1 MDWRYLA
8 YRLNGD
14 GTESLLTGD
23 VPLSGPTLREDL
35 SGPGEIR
42 GNITPEIARLRTSK
56 GEPIFEPWSTAIYA
70 EKDGHLRAGGI
81 LAGFKEKGPNLSL
94 SCVGFTGYLQGQPYN
109 GVRSEVNVDPLD
121 MARHLWQHKQAMKN
135 GNIGL
140 LLDSTKS
147 PVRIGSELERVEFK
161 TEAGEEV
168 SFDAGPYT
176 LQWWKTHDMG
186 REFDD
191 LAASTPF
198 DYRVT
203 HEWDGEKIIH
213 RLRLGYPKLGR
224 RQHDLRFMVGENV
237 FTTPEI
243 DYDGDDFASEVV
255 VLGAG
260 EGRKMIRGTAPR
272 VTNRLHRAVVVQDK
286 TLTSKKAADA
296 LAARELAVRLG
307 EADVSQIVVP
317 DHEHARIGTYDVG
330 DEILLQSRDG
340 WTEELNLWVRILAIT
355 TTPEKNHS
363 TLSVARVE
371 KVT

>member
-1 MDWRYLA
+1 MGWRHIA
-8 YRLNGD
+8 TRLNGD
-14 GTESLLTGD
+14 GTETLLTGD
-23 VPLSGPTLREDL
+23 VPITGATHREDL

-42 GNITPEIARLRTSK
+42 GTIAPEIARLKTDK
-56 GEPIFEPWSTAIYA
+56 DEPIFVPWSTAIYA

-81 LAGFKEKGPNLSL
+81 LDGFKERGPNLTL

-109 GVRSEVNVDPLD
+109 GIRSEVDVDPLD
-121 MARHLWQHKQAMKN
+121 MARHLWQHKQAMTG
-135 GNIGL
+135 GNLGL

-147 PVRIGSELERVEFK
+147 PVRIGSVLEQVEF
-161 TEAGEEV
+161 TTDAGEEV
-168 SFDAGPYT
+168 SFEAGPYT
-176 LQWWKTHDMG
+176 LQWWKTYDMG

-203 HEWDGEKIIH
+203 HEWSGEKIVH
-213 RLRLGYPKLGR
+213 RLRLGYPNLGR

-243 DYDGDDFASEVV
+243 DYSGSQFASEVV

-286 TLTSKKAADA
+286 TLTTKKAANA
-296 LAARELAVRLG
+296 LAARELAERLG

-317 DHEHARIGTYDVG
+317 DHEHAPIGSYDVG
-330 DEILLQSRDG
+330 DEILLQSRQG
-340 WTEELNLWVRILAIT
+340 WTAELNLWVRILAIIT
-355 TTPEKNHS
+355 APEKNHC
-363 TLSVARVE
+363 TLTVARVE